1 MLVYVFT
8 VFQILGLISSVHA
21 VLNTRTPQG
30 AIAWAV
36 SLNTVAVVAV
46 PAYWVFGRSKFHGYV
61 NAWRDA
67 SLSIDDD
74 LERFRRQFDQFI
86 VENPALVSE
95 IKAVRELSDAEFVS
109 GNTVELLIDGAFF
122 SLADKRIP
130 AQGHQ

>member
-1 MLVYVFT
+1 MVYVFA

-21 VLNTRTPQG
+21 ILNSRTSQG

-67 SLSIDDD
+67 SLSIDDE
-74 LERFRRQFDQFI
+74 LQSVRQ
-86 VENPALVSE
+86 P
-95 IKAVRELSDAEFVS
+95 
-109 GNTVELLIDGAFF
+109 
-122 SLADKRIP
+122 
-130 AQGHQ
+130 GHQDPATWSQEEPVRGWRNTQRPRVNLLLTR